1 MIIIA
6 IVTIRTSL
14 FQARVN
20 IASPSTRTVEKQ
32 TAASDFTTE
41 PGLQVTKSVSFFN

>member
-1 MIIIA
+1 MVMLLMT
-6 IVTIRTSL
+6 VTTATSTSF

-20 IASPSTRTVEKQ
+20 IAAPSTRTVEKQ

-41 PGLQVTKSVSFFN
+41 PGLQVTE